1 MKAILIAAALGL
13 AAAAPA
19 WAKLPVPQLTEEQK
33 IKAEEAKQRTAWS
46 GKVAAYQQCQA
57 ENTVAEKYAKAMKA
71 QGKDVKL
78 GDIGACTNPGPFA
91 VAGAAPAPAA
101 AAPAAPAAKK

>member
-1 MKAILIAAALGL
+1 MKAIVIAAALGL
-13 AAAAPA
+13 AAGAPA

-57 ENTVAEKYAKAMKA
+57 ENAVAEKYAKAMKA
-71 QGKDVKL
+71 QGKDVKI
-78 GDIGACTNPGPFA
+78 GDLAACTNPGPFA

-101 AAPAAPAAKK
+101 GGAAPAVKK